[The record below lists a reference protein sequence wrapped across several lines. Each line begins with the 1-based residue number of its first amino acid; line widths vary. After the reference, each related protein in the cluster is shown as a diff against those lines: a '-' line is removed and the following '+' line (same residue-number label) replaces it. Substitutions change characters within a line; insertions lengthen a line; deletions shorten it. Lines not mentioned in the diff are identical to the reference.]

1 MSDKKFIVVLVAI
14 SLSIFALDMY
24 SKWAIL
30 QMFEYMPYFKTGESV
45 SVWGNFFKLTY
56 VQNYGIT
63 FGMLNNLDKNY
74 MLAVL
79 TVTSS
84 LALGVLVY
92 FYTNI
97 QKILKPQ
104 GIPAGK
110 IALAMIFGGALGNII
125 DRIMRGFVV
134 DFLDFGTATYRW
146 YTFNVAD
153 VFIVSGCIL
162 LGLMMILFEIKEDHQ
177 KPQE

>member
-1 MSDKKFIVVLVAI
+1 MLIGI

-24 SKWAIL
+24 TKWLIL
-30 QMFEYMPYFKTGESV
+30 QQFDYQPYYMTGESI

-63 FGMLNNLDKNY
+63 FGMFNDFSNIFI
-74 MLAVL
+74 VL
-79 TVTSS
+79 LITSS

-92 FYTNI
+92 FYINI

-125 DRIMRGFVV
+125 DRMMRGFVV

-162 LGLMMILFEIKEDHQ
+162 LGLLMILFEIKDPPKQ
-177 KPQE
+177 PQE